1 MSTLAAL
8 RALHSTIG
16 SALTEIERVYEAQC
30 LDYPALDVP
39 SYQNIP
45 ADSPLPAELKPSEK
59 QIEQERLTTDPAVA
73 NAINLAV
80 AAGGQLLATLQQ
92 PLVSVLETSHL
103 GHITAALS
111 FLEASNV
118 VEILRGAG
126 PEGLHAQDIARKIE
140 EIRLGKEVASD
151 SPAEYIEPAK
161 LSHVLRLL
169 ATQHWLREVKPD
181 VFANNRLSSL
191 LDSGKTLDQL
201 RTTPEKKYDATNGLP
216 AFVGFSTSELFR
228 SVTHLR
234 DWLLP
239 ARPTDSQSKPK
250 PETPFHLAYNTE
262 EGYYAWLERPENAS
276 RLAQVGSG
284 MAIAR
289 AASGRKSIADTSVF
303 PWDKL
308 PKDSVVVDVGGGI
321 GSVSVQLAEPHPHLR
336 LVVQD
341 RAQTVAIAPKMW
353 GDAHKDLFDS
363 GRISFQAQ
371 DFFEPQP
378 PALQVPGAGAVA
390 HPAAYLVTRV
400 MHNWPDVD
408 CVKILVNLRAAAGP
422 DTKLIVHDMILQPLC
437 AASSAEPSSADKEFS
452 SSSSSAVTSLQ
463 APLENWGKAVA
474 PGHLADITMLTLMN
488 ARERTLEE
496 LRALT
501 LAAGWKITDVDRSP
515 PPMPWGYIVAVPV

>member
-1 MSTLAAL
+1 MATLAAL
-8 RALHSTIG
+8 RSLHSTIG
-16 SALTEIERVYEAQC
+16 AALSEIEQVYNSQG
-30 LDYPALDVP
+30 LDYPSLDVP

-45 ADSPLPAELKPSEK
+45 ADSPLPAELKPTEK
-59 QIEQERLTTDPAVA
+59 QLEQERLTTDPAVA

-80 AAGGQLLATLQQ
+80 AAGGRLLATLQQ
-92 PLVSVLETSHL
+92 PLISVLETSHL
-103 GHITAALS
+103 GHIAAALS

-118 VEILRGAG
+118 AEILRDAG
-126 PEGLHAQDIARKIE
+126 PEGLHAKDIARKIE
-140 EIRLGKEVASD
+140 EIHLGKEVAPD
-151 SPAEYIEPAK
+151 SPREQIEPAQI
-161 LSHVLRLL
+161 SHILRLL

-201 RTTPEKKYDATNGLP
+201 RTTPEKKYDGTNGFP
-216 AFVGFSTSELFR
+216 AFIGFSTSELFR
-228 SVTHLR
+228 SVTYLR

-239 ARPTDSQSKPK
+239 ARPSSSQSKLK

-262 EGYYAWLERPENAS
+262 EGYYGWLELPENAS

-289 AASGRKSIADTSVF
+289 ASGRKSIADTSVF

-308 PKDSVVVDVGGGI
+308 AKDSVVVDVGGGI

-363 GRISFQAQ
+363 GRVSFQAQ

-378 PALQVPGAGAVA
+378 QALQVPGAGAVA
-390 HPAAYLVTRV
+390 HPAVYLVTRV
-400 MHNWPDVD
+400 LHNWPDAD
-408 CVKILVNLRAAAGP
+408 CIKILANLRAAAGA
-422 DTKLIVHDMILQPLC
+422 DTKLIIHDMILQPLC
-437 AASSAEPSSADKEFS
+437 AESAES
-452 SSSSSAVTSLQ
+452 SSSITADNKPTSVSSLQ

-501 LAAGWKITDVDRSP
+501 LAAGWRITDVDRSP
-515 PPMPWGYIVAVPV
+515 PPLPWGYIVAVPV